1 MLKKFLKNCKKPEG
15 KFGKWVVSA
24 MNKGHAPLALWAFE
38 VCPLK
43 DGESVLDVGCGGGGN
58 LVRILERC
66 PKSRADGIDYSEESV
81 ACSRKVTRKF
91 ADRCSQSNKKICGQ
105 VQYLMRRCHASA
117 VSG

>member
-43 DGESVLDVGCGGGGN
+43 DGESVLDVGCGGRGNVGRSLEGGPN
-58 LVRILERC
+58 
-66 PKSRADGIDYSEESV
+66 SRAHGICDSE
-81 ACSRKVTRKF
+81 T
-91 ADRCSQSNKKICGQ
+91 
-105 VQYLMRRCHASA
+105 
-117 VSG
+117 